1 MKWIAAV
8 LVVFAFSCGE
18 QIKGKKEA
26 QKRAKFE
33 MGCPEAE
40 VKDLGKKAFGVKGCG
55 KRWVWEYNQY
65 ACEGGVKWRPATK
78 KSCCERCSFIAPRAS

>member
-8 LVVFAFSCGE
+8 LVVFAFSCSE
-18 QIKGKKEA
+18 AKDKREAA

-40 VKDLGKKAFGVKGCG
+40 VKSLGKKAFGLSGCG
-55 KRWVWEYNQY
+55 KRWVWEYYQH
-65 ACEGGVKWRPATK
+65 CEGKRWRPATK
-78 KSCCERCSFIAPRAS
+78 KPHKIEKAY